1 MNIAGVLLQV
11 HPERMD
17 QVRSALDR
25 FPGVEV
31 HKVTEDGRLLVT
43 VEEEDAQGD
52 TVLALHRLQGVLAA
66 SVAYHHFE
74 PEPEPEPEDDKD
86 AGPDDEAITA

>member
-11 HPERMD
+11 HPDRLDE
-17 QVRSALDR
+17 VRSALDR

-43 VEEEDAQGD
+43 VEEEDPQGG
-52 TVLALHRLQGVLAA
+52 TVLAVHRLEGVLAA

-74 PEPEPEPEDDKD
+74 PEDDRDEDSN
-86 AGPDDEAITA
+86 DEAITA

>member
-11 HPERMD
+11 HPDRLDE
-17 QVRSALDR
+17 VRSALDR

-31 HKVTEDGRLLVT
+31 HIVTEDGRLLVT
-43 VEEEDAQGD
+43 VEEENPQGG
-52 TVLALHRLQGVLAA
+52 TVLALHRLEGVLAA

-74 PEPEPEPEDDKD
+74 PEPEGDKD
-86 AGPDDEAITA
+86 EDSNDATITA